1 MRTLTLTSAIA
12 LSFAAGAVMAT
23 EYGSAEEAQAM
34 LEEAV
39 VALQA
44 DQAAALA
51 AFSAGEEPFKDR
63 DLYVFCGGEDGL
75 FTAHGAN
82 DSLIGVSMRDLNDKA
97 DKPLGAA
104 LYDAGVEG
112 EINTV
117 EYMWPRPNEEEPVT
131 KVSFVTKVAD
141 QTCGVGYYE

>member
-1 MRTLTLTSAIA
+1 MRKLLLTSAIA
-12 LSFAAGAVMAT
+12 LSVAAGAASAT
-23 EYGSAEEAQAM
+23 EFGTADEAQAM
-34 LEEAV
+34 LEQAI
-39 VALQA
+39 VALEA

-51 AFSAGEEPFKDR
+51 AFNAGEAPFKDR

-82 DSLIGVSMRDLNDKA
+82 ASLIGVSMADLNDKA
-97 DKPLGAA
+97 GKPLGAS
-104 LYDAGVEG
+104 LYDAGIAG

-117 EYMWPRPNEEEPVT
+117 EYMWPRPNEETPVT

-141 QTCGVGYYE
+141 QTCAVGYYQ